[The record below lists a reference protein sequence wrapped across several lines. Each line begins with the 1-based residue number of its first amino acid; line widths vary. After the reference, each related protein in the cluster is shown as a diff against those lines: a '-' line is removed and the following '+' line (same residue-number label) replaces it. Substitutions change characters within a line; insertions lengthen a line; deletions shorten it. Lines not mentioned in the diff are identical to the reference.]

1 MTYGEL
7 VRQERKRAGLTQQEL
22 ADKVNVSK
30 MTIRRIEAIS
40 SDEEIKS
47 IRLETLIA
55 ISDAF
60 KSYALWSMAV
70 GGYGLSMNDP
80 DADPENGLAYLTL
93 NKLQREYGFTPEQ
106 IHRKVMMDYSF
117 AELNDAGQQKVFDYI
132 ADLLG
137 NPKYT
142 EPGEED
148 KNGER

>member
-7 VRQERKRAGLTQQEL
+7 VRQERKKAGFTQQEL

-30 MTIRRIEAIS
+30 MTVRRIEAIS
-40 SDEEIKS
+40 SDEEIKT

-55 ISDAF
+55 ISGAL

-70 GGYGLSMNDP
+70 GGYGLAENYP
-80 DADPENGLAYLTL
+80 DADTENGLAYLTL
-93 NKLQREYGFTPEQ
+93 NRLQREYGFTPEQ
-106 IHRKVMMDYSF
+106 IHRKVMMDYAF

-132 ADLLG
+132 ADLSG

-142 EPGEED
+142 ETVKED
-148 KNGER
+148 DNGQR

>member
-7 VRQERKRAGLTQQEL
+7 VRQERKKAGFTQQEL

-30 MTIRRIEAIS
+30 MTVRRIEGIS
-40 SDEEIKS
+40 SDEEIKT

-55 ISDAF
+55 ISGAL

-70 GGYGLSMNDP
+70 GGYGLAENDP
-80 DADPENGLAYLTL
+80 DADPENGPAYLTL
-93 NKLQREYGFTPEQ
+93 NRLQREYGFTPEQ

-132 ADLLG
+132 ADLSG
-137 NPKYT
+137 NPIYSEIMK
-142 EPGEED
+142 ED
-148 KNGER
+148 KNGEG

>member
-1 MTYGEL
+1 MNYGEL

-30 MTIRRIEAIS
+30 MTVRRIEALS
-40 SDEEIKS
+40 SDEEIKT

-55 ISDAF
+55 ISGAL

-70 GGYGLSMNDP
+70 GGYGLSENDP
-80 DADPENGLAYLTL
+80 DADLENGPTYLTL

-142 EPGEED
+142 EAGEED
-148 KNGER
+148 KNGEG